1 MEAQT
6 DRFHQLFQDHYEPK
20 LPISIYSALI
30 EFVGEET
37 AFNLLCSYE
46 RGTVKMIDIAQLL
59 PEKSLSVW
67 LGQAQ
72 CQ

>member
-20 LPISIYSALI
+20 LPISIYSALL

-46 RGTVKMIDIAQLL
+46 RGTVRMVDIVHLL
-59 PEKSLSVW
+59 PGNYLYAWPSHE
-67 LGQAQ
+67 Q